1 MADKLWRPL
10 VLLPWLSL
18 PLFVGTYLADWNKL
32 PEQLV
37 IHFDWRGTP
46 DGSMGRGLFLALAVG
61 VLLLLL
67 ISFSNSLLPKY
78 QDRRSLWSLV
88 SFYLLVTAIT
98 YIFLQLLDY
107 NIYSIP
113 IRWVTTIIVVLA
125 AGLVPVAASLFT
137 KRADS

>member
-1 MADKLWRPL
+1 MTDKLWRPL

-18 PLFVGTYLADWNKL
+18 PLFVGIYLADWNKL
-32 PEQLV
+32 PAQLV
-37 IHFDWRGTP
+37 IHFDLRGTP
-46 DGSMGRGLFLALAVG
+46 NGSMGRGLFLALGTG

-67 ISFSNSLLPKY
+67 TSFSNSLLPKY
-78 QDRRSLWSLV
+78 HDRRSLWSLV

-113 IRWVTTIIVVLA
+113 IKWVSTVLVVLA
-125 AGLVPVAASLFT
+125 AGLVPVAASFFT